1 MIENCYKE
9 TISNTIYFIYM
20 YKLKDLTTHQHL

>member
-9 TISNTIYFIYM
+9 AISNTIYFI